1 MNLSLGLSSFIL
13 QVSFPLVDGENWTA
27 MERDGTML
35 KPNYV
40 YPYWSLCSIN
50 YRDIHNYHR
59 DIPSVVGEPQSY
71 QPFVDLPLRDQTWSN
86 QDLPS
91 SLPNSAWNSIPPIFA
106 KLNVQIIYVHLDPQ
120 STLTNWFKTT
130 NTNVE
135 WDEFPARY
143 PVPNP
148 SRPWRSK
155 PDVHHVLRVDL
166 RGWDFQTWSYI
177 MVIWFMVIHPIMG
190 SLIYNILYIGIFKE
204 IDILT
209 PSTNMGKKMKET
221 HVLTVTNMAL
231 WLSSSTLT
239 EWCNDAMIHWCTQA
253 Y

>member
-1 MNLSLGLSSFIL
+1 M
-13 QVSFPLVDGENWTA
+13 
-27 MERDGTML
+27 
-35 KPNYV
+35 
-40 YPYWSLCSIN
+40 
-50 YRDIHNYHR
+50 
-59 DIPSVVGEPQSY
+59 VGEPQSY

-91 SLPNSAWNSIPPIFA
+91 SLPSSAWNSIPPIFA
-106 KLNVQIIYVHLDPQ
+106 KLNVHIIYVHLDPQ
-120 STLTNWFKTT
+120 STLTNWFKNT
-130 NTNVE
+130 NTTVE

-221 HVLTVTNMAL
+221 HVWPWRI
-231 WLSSSTLT
+231 WLYDCPRLH
-239 EWCNDAMIHWCTQA
+239 WLNDAMMQWYMDANKPTKKHVRPHPTDIYTQA
-253 Y
+253 SKQASKQTKKQEHTVV